1 MADLKISQLSS
12 ATTPLAGTEVLPI
25 VQSGATVKVTNNDLR
40 PKQIQSSG
48 TSGVLQITGPAAAST
63 RLMTVPDANFTA
75 ARTDAAQT
83 FTGTQTY
90 AGSITKNMVNA
101 GTSGSPSYDVTVQ
114 YNVSGT
120 DRCQIRAYNIAQ
132 NLNTRTWWAVSGTND
147 SGTQIEMM
155 SWNAATLVS
164 TIAGTFNNST
174 DNTYSCGTAALR
186 WSVIYAGTGTI
197 NTSDANAKE
206 QIENLSAAEIK
217 VAQRIKGLIK
227 KFKFKDAVA
236 AKGSS
241 ARLHVGVIA
250 QEVQAAF
257 VAEGLNAENY
267 GIFCSDTWY
276 EVDGKSV
283 NAAGDAYT
291 QDSEGAVEV
300 TRLGVRYEELLAFVI
315 AAL

>member
-25 VQSGATVKVTNNDLR
+25 VQSGSTVKVANNDLR

-48 TSGVLQITGPAAAST
+48 TSGVLQVTGPAAAST

-83 FTGTQTY
+83 FTGTQTF
-90 AGSITKNMVNA
+90 AGSLTKNMVNA
-101 GTSGSPSYDVTVQ
+101 GTSGSPAYDVMMQ
-114 YNVSGT
+114 YNVFGT
-120 DRCQIRAYNIAQ
+120 DYWQLRGYNIAQ
-132 NLNTRTWWAVSGTND
+132 NLAQRTWPAITSTND
-147 SGTQIEMM
+147 SGSQVEQM
-155 SWNAATLVS
+155 SWHPYNGNLSGALLAPS
-164 TIAGTFNNST
+164 A
-174 DNTYSCGTAALR
+174 DNTFSCGTSSLR
-186 WSVIYAGTGTI
+186 WSVVYAATGTI

-206 QIENLSAAEIK
+206 QIEDLSAAEIK
-217 VAQRIKGLIK
+217 VAQRVKGLIK
-227 KFKFKDAVA
+227 KFKFKNAVA
-236 AKGSS
+236 AKGSN
-241 ARLHVGVIA
+241 ARIHIGVMA
-250 QEVQAAF
+250 QDVQAAF
-257 VAEGLNAENY
+257 TAEGLDAENY

-276 EVDGKSV
+276 EVDGKLFNENS
-283 NAAGDAYT
+283 DPYT